1 MERKKKHNLTT
12 VTSSKFVT
20 CSSSH
25 AGTHI
30 SSDVQ
35 GLVAVLYTS
44 TIGQRGGEMTERR
57 KKTDRQKK

>member
-35 GLVAVLYTS
+35 GLVAVLYTN
-44 TIGQRGGEMTERR
+44 TIGQRGVEMIERR
-57 KKTDRQKK
+57 KNREKK